1 MFIDIV
7 RVHLTIKPHWE
18 YVDMCTG
25 VQLGFKRVL
34 LWVPCGRLNVIDTNA
49 LSPRALDSLRE
60 ILAKVI
66 D

>member
-7 RVHLTIKPHWE
+7 WVHLTIKPHWE

-49 LSPRALDSLRE
+49 LSP
-60 ILAKVI
+60 
-66 D
+66 